1 MLPSKYTLDLY
12 FSAIFLLFVLMCVFP
27 IAVNTSQGPRAAR
40 SERGQRSGGG
50 DGQQQAVQSAPG
62 RHRGPRP
69 PLFAEARRRAAAA
82 QEPRHGAGRHHP
94 GVVLSHS
101 LLFTC
106 RRSLVS
112 FQGCT
117 FTSILS
123 LHYYPSINNTF
134 FFFLPLHLRFWWTLT
149 PT

>member
-50 DGQQQAVQSAPG
+50 DGPQQAVQSAPG
-62 RHRGPRP
+62 RQRGPRP

-82 QEPRHGAGRHHP
+82 QEPRHGAGTH
-94 GVVLSHS
+94 GTILVLYYLIVYS
-101 LLFTC
+101 LPAEEVLLVFKDAHLPPFCLFTI
-106 RRSLVS
+106 
-112 FQGCT
+112 T
-117 FTSILS
+117 
-123 LHYYPSINNTF
+123 HP
-134 FFFLPLHLRFWWTLT
+134 
-149 PT
+149 